1 MMNLKKEISAEQKY
15 FPSITSSKYEGY
27 LLLQFLLLYVI
38 NKETVA
44 QLVLFF
50 HTLRITLQLLSAAV
64 STLQRHLCLRT
75 VFFII

>member
-1 MMNLKKEISAEQKY
+1 MNLRKEISAEQKY

-27 LLLQFLLLYVI
+27 PLLQFSSLYDI
-38 NKETVA
+38 NKEPMA

-50 HTLRITLQLLSAAV
+50 HTLKITLQLLSAAV
-64 STLQRHLCLRT
+64 STLKRHLCLRT